1 MVSSAVSEGNWGQI
15 MKDLETLGSKH
26 RLCSK
31 GQVNLLKILSQG
43 ADKMWSTT
51 SK

>member
-1 MVSSAVSEGNWGQI
+1 MVRSAVSEGNWG
-15 MKDLETLGSKH
+15 LETLGSKH

>member
-15 MKDLETLGSKH
+15 MKDLETLGSSTDFVLRWSESTK
-26 RLCSK
+26 
-31 GQVNLLKILSQG
+31 NLSQG